1 MQVYLDYNII
11 MNRNNIILL
20 SVVGFFAIL
29 FFWGCNKYNGI
40 IKQDETVNN
49 AWGNVQT
56 MYQRRADLIPGLI
69 RTVQEAGKNEKGILE
84 SVTKA
89 RAGITEAKQDIS
101 NAKSPADMERA
112 NAKITSAF
120 TLAVEAYPQVRSTEA
135 YLKFQDELTGTENR
149 ISTARSDFNAS
160 VRGYNI
166 AVRTF
171 PGNLVAG
178 FGGFKTKEEFKA
190 AEGTDK
196 APDYDKAWD
205 KGKE

>member
-1 MQVYLDYNII
+1 
-11 MNRNNIILL
+11 
-20 SVVGFFAIL
+20 
-29 FFWGCNKYNGI
+29 
-40 IKQDETVNN
+40 
-49 AWGNVQT
+49 
-56 MYQRRADLIPGLI
+56 
-69 RTVQEAGKNEKGILE
+69 
-84 SVTKA
+84 
-89 RAGITEAKQDIS
+89 
-101 NAKSPADMERA
+101 MERA

>member
-1 MQVYLDYNII
+1 

-20 SVVGFFAIL
+20 SVIGFFAIL

-40 IKQDETVNN
+40 IKQDETVKN

-69 RTVQEAGKNEKGILE
+69 RTVQEAGKNERGILE

-89 RAGITEAKQDIS
+89 RAGITEAKSDIG
-101 NAKSPADMERA
+101 NAKTPADLERA
-112 NAKITSAF
+112 NAKISSAF
-120 TLAVEAYPQVRSTEA
+120 TLAVEAYPQVTSTQA
-135 YLKFQDELTGTENR
+135 YLKLQDEMPGTENR
-149 ISTARSDFNAS
+149 ISTARSDYNAA
-160 VRGYNI
+160 VRAYNI

-178 FGGFKTKEEFKA
+178 FGGFTPKDEFKA
-190 AEGTDK
+190 QDGADK